1 MYAFLIV
8 TLMLALPIVCTVTQ
22 VFHSNHGVFSFD
34 ILLKWLVFWAVGIR
48 LLVAGVRQIFQ
59 PSYTAEVVL
68 RLQGDDCKRVIREL
82 GFGNLAIGVL
92 GVGSL
97 LFSQRWLL
105 PAAIAG
111 TVLYGLA
118 GINHFLHKA
127 RGTNENLVMVADVLV
142 AVVLIVCLLPS

>member
-1 MYAFLIV
+1 MYPSIV
-8 TLMLALPIVCTVTQ
+8 LTLMLALPIVCTVYQ
-22 VFHSNHGVFSFD
+22 VFHANHGVFSFD

-48 LLVAGVRQIFQ
+48 LLLAGVRQIFQ
-59 PSYTAEVVL
+59 PRYTAEVVL
-68 RLQGDDCKRVIREL
+68 RLKGDDCKRVIREL
-82 GFGNLAIGVL
+82 GFGNFAIGVL

-97 LFSQRWLL
+97 LFSHRWLL

-118 GINHFLHKA
+118 GVNHFLHKA
-127 RGTNENLVMVADVLV
+127 RGTNENVVMVADVLV